1 MNNKVNC
8 ITSYSCNICLKNY
21 SSKSSLCNHHKKF
34 HDNTNIILNNTL
46 ITNDNTFI
54 IPNNS
59 LITNN
64 NIKNYSCRICSKE
77 FNNVKT
83 RWAHEKKCKI
93 KSNEIAKL
101 DAENKQKELELKKEV
116 NEYKKIEL
124 ELKKEESRILQLKL
138 GLENSNKLDSA
149 LGSKLNYPI
158 NNHLI
163 DIIVDK
169 SNSIIDLKNKNNELK
184 LSTSLNIDI
193 ISRNEDNFINTIQL
207 CKNYNKKFNDWFQLD
222 ETQYLINE
230 IMSENNSLQ
239 LVKTENEN
247 IWIHPD
253 LAIQLAQWISPFIGF
268 KVSYWIR
275 MSANEFKNINKQ
287 IELKDHKIELLEN
300 TYIKQQK
307 RKNYPMENV
316 IYLITTEDNKKKRIY
331 IIGKAKNLK
340 NRLTTYNKTTE
351 HAVIY
356 YKNCH
361 CEKDMTAIET
371 LVLKTLNIYR
381 EKANRD
387 RFILPIEKDISLFT
401 NIIDNCVEL
410 FNI

>member
-1 MNNKVNC
+1 MNIKVNDKS
-8 ITSYSCNICLKNY
+8 IYSCNICLKNY
-21 SSKSSLCNHHKKF
+21 SSKSSLCNHNKKF
-34 HDNTNIILNNTL
+34 HDNTNIIPNNTL

-54 IPNNS
+54 IPN
-59 LITNN
+59 
-64 NIKNYSCRICSKE
+64 IKNYNCKFCSKI

-101 DAENKQKELELKKEV
+101 DAENKQKELEF
-116 NEYKKIEL
+116 KKIEL
-124 ELKKEESRILQLKL
+124 EFKKEESKILQLKL
-138 GLENSNKLDSA
+138 GLENSNKIDTS
-149 LGSKLNYPI
+149 LGFKLNYPI

-169 SNSIIDLKNKNNELK
+169 SNSIIDLKNKNNELQ
-184 LSTSLNIDI
+184 LSTSLKINI
-193 ISRNEDNFINTIQL
+193 ISRNEDNFINVLQL
-207 CKNYNKKFNDWFQLD
+207 CKNYDKQFNDWFILN

-230 IMSENNSLQ
+230 ITSENNSLQ
-239 LVKTENEN
+239 LVKAEHEN

-253 LAIQLAQWISPFIGF
+253 LAIQLAQWISPFVGF
-268 KVSYWIR
+268 KVSNWIR
-275 MSANEFKNINKQ
+275 ISGSEFKNINK
-287 IELKDHKIELLEN
+287 ENDLKDQKIELLEN

-307 RKNYPMENV
+307 RKNYPMENL

-340 NRLTTYNKTTE
+340 KRLTTYNKTTE
-351 HAVIY
+351 HEVIY
-356 YKNCH
+356 YKNCA
-361 CEKDMTAIET
+361 CEKDMTAVET

-401 NIIDNCVEL
+401 NIIDSCINL
-410 FNI
+410 FSNFKII